1 MPRSVATMTPEMQ
14 RLSMMSDATL
24 MVDPEGYLVW
34 HREHAAALT
43 ALQARANAAEAKLD
57 QIDSLCKDAIR
68 MCNDGHPVSAK
79 NLALAI
85 CKIKGPTT

>member
-1 MPRSVATMTPEMQ
+1 MTP
-14 RLSMMSDATL
+14 T
-24 MVDPEGYLVW
+24 PEEVAALIDELTAW
-34 HREHAAALT
+34 HKCEWNHVIELRKQAAAALT

-57 QIDSLCKDAIR
+57 QIDALCKDAIR